1 VLLSAR
7 AQDDARDL
15 ADSGRF
21 DDARRTLHDAA
32 GRLRTASTGS
42 PRAEDLELEAKRLEE
57 RGDEIAGGGY
67 DLMSRKH
74 MSYENRLRK
83 QRRSRPGS

>member
-7 AQDDARDL
+7 ALDEAPDL

-21 DDARRTLHDAA
+21 DDARRTLHNAA
-32 GRLRTASTGS
+32 GRLCKASACS
-42 PRAEDLELEAKRLEE
+42 SRAEDLELEAKRLEE

-83 QRRSRPGS
+83 QRRFRRDS